1 MQKDLILEEY
11 INKLS
16 SNSPTPGGGSA
27 AAVAGA
33 LSSALTSMVFNLTV
47 GKKSYNELEIHEK
60 KLIDKAL
67 ETSNSYNKK
76 LLEFMDK
83 DSEAFSSF
91 METFKLPKETDEEK
105 KHREKEIQKGY
116 VLALQVPLDLAEH
129 SLKLYDQII
138 IASKYGN
145 KNVLS
150 DAAVAAILL
159 YATIE
164 SSIVN
169 VKVNL
174 VGLKDLDYK
183 EKIETRCNH
192 ILELASD
199 FKKNALDTINNV

>member
-11 INKLS
+11 LNKLS
-16 SNSPTPGGGSA
+16 SSSPTPGGGSA

-33 LSSALTSMVFNLTV
+33 LSSALTSMVFNLTI
-47 GKKSYNELEIHEK
+47 GKKSYNELEMDEK
-60 KLIDKAL
+60 ERIDKAL
-67 ETSNSYNKK
+67 ETSNIYNKK

-83 DSEAFSSF
+83 DSDAFSSF
-91 METFKLPKETDEEK
+91 MDTFKLPKETDEEK
-105 KHREKEIQKGY
+105 RYRENEIQKGY
-116 VLALQVPLDLAEH
+116 VQALQVPLDLAEH
-129 SLKLYDQII
+129 SLKLYEEII

-159 YATIE
+159 NAAIE

-174 VGLKDLDYK
+174 VGLKDTDYK
-183 EKIETRCNH
+183 EKIEIRCNE
-192 ILELASD
+192 IIELASG
-199 FKKNALDTINNV
+199 FKKNALDIINNV